1 MFKSLFHYPRV
12 FSRHANGPLAEERNT
27 FLKHLASRGTP
38 RSTLL
43 RYARQLRVIAVL
55 LDRYLPGPISREQI
69 ARHAQQWAQ
78 GQQRRGQRLH
88 VWTVDAP
95 ADMDRMIYLGVD
107 DLITNEPAEAL
118 VRVHEYERLNRSE
131 RTLRRVRAW
140 LAQ

>member
-55 LDRYLPGPISREQI
+55 LDRHLPGPISRDQI
-69 ARHAQQWAQ
+69 DRHAQQWAQ
-78 GQQRRGQRLH
+78 GQRRRGHAQGLARLS
-88 VWTVDAP
+88 
-95 ADMDRMIYLGVD
+95 L
-107 DLITNEPAEAL
+107 LEAK
-118 VRVHEYERLNRSE
+118 NC
-131 RTLRRVRAW
+131 
-140 LAQ
+140 

>member
-55 LDRYLPGPISREQI
+55 MGGHLPGPISREQI
-69 ARHAQQWAQ
+69 AHRAQRWAQ
-78 GQQRRGQRLH
+78 GQQRRGH
-88 VWTVDAP
+88 
-95 ADMDRMIYLGVD
+95 
-107 DLITNEPAEAL
+107 
-118 VRVHEYERLNRSE
+118 
-131 RTLRRVRAW
+131 
-140 LAQ
+140 AQGLKWSREHFLQVASA